1 MTCPRP
7 WPAIPPW
14 WTSTSAPTGNPIP
27 LLEVQALAASY
38 GDVRVLS
45 AVTLSVAAGEIVALV
60 GGNGAGKSTLLKSIA
75 GLLPPRGRHP
85 LGGRGSRS
93 RGRAPD
99 RRARPRHGPGG
110 APALRGHDR
119 AGASRPGRLHSAGA
133 GRAPGEP
140 RARPRL
146 LPLPARAAPPRRPL
160 SLGRAAADGGH
171 RACPH
176 EQSPAPDAGRALA
189 RDRPAPG
196 ADHPDRARGDQ
207 PGRRGR
213 PPRRAERAGRA
224 HPGPSRLCPRVG
236 PDHRRGAERR
246 LALGRACPPRLSRP
260 AGHPRVSA
268 LAQQIVLGILIGG
281 LYGLAAAGL
290 SLVFG
295 VLKVLNVAHG
305 ELIMLGGYAA
315 FWAVALLGMDPFG
328 SLVLVVPLSML
339 AGFFL
344 YGALFGFVVRAN
356 EETREKNSLLIG
368 FGLALVLH
376 ALAVRLWTADE
387 RSIITPYGGAVIMVA
402 GLSIPVVR
410 LLSLVL
416 AFAVIGGLQLLLT
429 HWRWGKAIRA
439 TAEDWQAA
447 LLTGI
452 DVRRAYLLAFA
463 IGTGLAGI
471 AGVLVSVGYSIS
483 PSIGLEWTLKALIV
497 VVLAG
502 LGSMIGTFIGGI
514 LLGVAEA
521 LSAAAFG
528 GPYREVV
535 GLVIFVVVLCVR
547 PRGLFG
553 R

>member
-1 MTCPRP
+1 M
-7 WPAIPPW
+7 
-14 WTSTSAPTGNPIP
+14 
-27 LLEVQALAASY
+27 
-38 GDVRVLS
+38 
-45 AVTLSVAAGEIVALV
+45 
-60 GGNGAGKSTLLKSIA
+60 
-75 GLLPPRGRHP
+75 
-85 LGGRGSRS
+85 
-93 RGRAPD
+93 
-99 RRARPRHGPGG
+99 
-110 APALRGHDR
+110 
-119 AGASRPGRLHSAGA
+119 
-133 GRAPGEP
+133 
-140 RARPRL
+140 
-146 LPLPARAAPPRRPL
+146 
-160 SLGRAAADGGH
+160 
-171 RACPH
+171 
-176 EQSPAPDAGRALA
+176 
-189 RDRPAPG
+189 
-196 ADHPDRARGDQ
+196 
-207 PGRRGR
+207 
-213 PPRRAERAGRA
+213 
-224 HPGPSRLCPRVG
+224 
-236 PDHRRGAERR
+236 
-246 LALGRACPPRLSRP
+246 
-260 AGHPRVSA
+260 SA

-315 FWAVALLGMDPFG
+315 FWSVALLGVDPFG
-328 SLVLVVPLSML
+328 SLVLVAPLALL
-339 AGFFL
+339 AGVVL

-356 EETREKNSLLIG
+356 QETREKNSLLIG

-376 ALAVRLWTADE
+376 ASAVRLWTADE
-387 RSIITPYGGAVIMVA
+387 RSIVTPYGGAVISIG

-416 AFAVIGGLQLLLT
+416 AFAIIGGLQLLLT

-439 TAEDWQAA
+439 TADDWQAA

-463 IGTGLAGI
+463 IGTGLAGA
-471 AGVLVSVGYSIS
+471 AGVLVTVSYSVS

-502 LGSMIGTFIGGI
+502 LGSMIGTFVGGI

-535 GLVIFVVVLCVR
+535 GLVLFVVVLCAR

>member
-1 MTCPRP
+1 M
-7 WPAIPPW
+7 
-14 WTSTSAPTGNPIP
+14 SS
-27 LLEVQALAASY
+27 
-38 GDVRVLS
+38 
-45 AVTLSVAAGEIVALV
+45 
-60 GGNGAGKSTLLKSIA
+60 
-75 GLLPPRGRHP
+75 
-85 LGGRGSRS
+85 
-93 RGRAPD
+93 
-99 RRARPRHGPGG
+99 
-110 APALRGHDR
+110 
-119 AGASRPGRLHSAGA
+119 
-133 GRAPGEP
+133 
-140 RARPRL
+140 
-146 LPLPARAAPPRRPL
+146 
-160 SLGRAAADGGH
+160 
-171 RACPH
+171 
-176 EQSPAPDAGRALA
+176 
-189 RDRPAPG
+189 
-196 ADHPDRARGDQ
+196 
-207 PGRRGR
+207 
-213 PPRRAERAGRA
+213 
-224 HPGPSRLCPRVG
+224 
-236 PDHRRGAERR
+236 
-246 LALGRACPPRLSRP
+246 
-260 AGHPRVSA
+260 
-268 LAQQIVLGILIGG
+268 LAQQIILGVLIGG

-290 SLVFG
+290 SVVFG

-305 ELIMLGGYAA
+305 ELIMLGGYGA
-315 FWAVALLGMDPFG
+315 FWTVALLGMDPFG
-328 SLVLVVPLSML
+328 SLVLVVPLSLL
-339 AGFFL
+339 AGVCL

-387 RSIITPYGGAVIMVA
+387 RSIITLYGGAVITVA

-535 GLVIFVVVLCVR
+535 GLVIFVIVLCVR

>member
-1 MTCPRP
+1 
-7 WPAIPPW
+7 
-14 WTSTSAPTGNPIP
+14 
-27 LLEVQALAASY
+27 
-38 GDVRVLS
+38 
-45 AVTLSVAAGEIVALV
+45 
-60 GGNGAGKSTLLKSIA
+60 
-75 GLLPPRGRHP
+75 
-85 LGGRGSRS
+85 
-93 RGRAPD
+93 
-99 RRARPRHGPGG
+99 
-110 APALRGHDR
+110 
-119 AGASRPGRLHSAGA
+119 
-133 GRAPGEP
+133 
-140 RARPRL
+140 
-146 LPLPARAAPPRRPL
+146 
-160 SLGRAAADGGH
+160 
-171 RACPH
+171 
-176 EQSPAPDAGRALA
+176 
-189 RDRPAPG
+189 
-196 ADHPDRARGDQ
+196 
-207 PGRRGR
+207 
-213 PPRRAERAGRA
+213 
-224 HPGPSRLCPRVG
+224 
-236 PDHRRGAERR
+236 
-246 LALGRACPPRLSRP
+246 
-260 AGHPRVSA
+260 VSA
-268 LAQQIVLGILIGG
+268 LAQQVILGILIGG

-315 FWAVALLGMDPFG
+315 FWSVALLGMDPFG
-328 SLVLVVPLSML
+328 SLVLVAPLSLL
-339 AGFFL
+339 AGIVL

-387 RSIITPYGGAVIMVA
+387 RSIVTPYGGAVFSIA

-410 LLSLVL
+410 LLSLLL
-416 AFAVIGGLQLLLT
+416 AFAIIGGLQLLLT

-439 TAEDWQAA
+439 TADDWQAA

-452 DVRRAYLLAFA
+452 DVRRAYVLAFA
-463 IGTGLAGI
+463 IGTALAGM
-471 AGVLVSVGYSIS
+471 AGVLVTVSYSVS

-535 GLVIFVVVLCVR
+535 GLVLFVVVLCAR

>member
-1 MTCPRP
+1 M
-7 WPAIPPW
+7 
-14 WTSTSAPTGNPIP
+14 
-27 LLEVQALAASY
+27 
-38 GDVRVLS
+38 
-45 AVTLSVAAGEIVALV
+45 
-60 GGNGAGKSTLLKSIA
+60 
-75 GLLPPRGRHP
+75 
-85 LGGRGSRS
+85 
-93 RGRAPD
+93 
-99 RRARPRHGPGG
+99 
-110 APALRGHDR
+110 
-119 AGASRPGRLHSAGA
+119 
-133 GRAPGEP
+133 
-140 RARPRL
+140 
-146 LPLPARAAPPRRPL
+146 
-160 SLGRAAADGGH
+160 
-171 RACPH
+171 
-176 EQSPAPDAGRALA
+176 
-189 RDRPAPG
+189 
-196 ADHPDRARGDQ
+196 
-207 PGRRGR
+207 
-213 PPRRAERAGRA
+213 
-224 HPGPSRLCPRVG
+224 
-236 PDHRRGAERR
+236 
-246 LALGRACPPRLSRP
+246 
-260 AGHPRVSA
+260 SA

-315 FWAVALLGMDPFG
+315 FWSVALLGVDPFG
-328 SLVLVVPLSML
+328 SLALVTPLALL
-339 AGFFL
+339 AGVVL

-376 ALAVRLWTADE
+376 ASAVRLWTADE
-387 RSIITPYGGAVIMVA
+387 RSIVTPYGGAVISLG

-410 LLSLVL
+410 LLSLLL
-416 AFAVIGGLQLLLT
+416 AFAITGGLQLLLT

-439 TAEDWQAA
+439 TADDWQAA

-463 IGTGLAGI
+463 IGTALAGA
-471 AGVLVSVGYSIS
+471 AGVLVTVSYSVS

-502 LGSMIGTFIGGI
+502 LGSMIGTFVGGI

-535 GLVIFVVVLCVR
+535 GLVLFVVVLCAR